1 MILDKIRIFTLVC
14 YEKNYPTICA
24 ADDLFI
30 FQLSPRGVVCNES
43 VQLNIILA
51 PLSVDARENATILE
65 ILVKAR
71 I

>member
-1 MILDKIRIFTLVC
+1 MILDKIRIRNLVC
-14 YEKNYPTICA
+14 YEKNYRTICA
-24 ADDLFI
+24 SDDLSI
-30 FQLSPRGVVCNES
+30 FQVSPRGGVCIES